1 MHITLRHLAAFVAT
15 AEYQSLTA
23 AALHLNISQ
32 PSISSSIALLE
43 GHYGRRLF
51 TRHPGQGVRLTT
63 FGTQIAKRSRKLLS
77 DALDL
82 ESFGHRDTSLGGTL
96 VVGCFKDLAPYYMP
110 TLLRTFIALEPAVTV
125 RLKECDFD
133 EIGTMLNDG
142 AIDIA
147 LTYDLLIPSTM
158 EKTVLAK
165 QQAHCLFAQG
175 HSLEQHKVVS
185 LKDVARYPLIL
196 VNQAGSWQY
205 VLQLFHSQSL
215 DPAIAFRPS
224 TFEMQRALVARDF
237 GVAISYTRPATDRSY
252 DGTPVCVRP
261 IADALPQQAVLLA
274 HPPAS
279 LMTSQAA
286 AFIKSCITAADSLP
300 VNEDSGAEP

>member
-15 AEYQSLTA
+15 AEHQSLTA

-32 PSISSSIALLE
+32 PSVSSSIALLE
-43 GHYGRRLF
+43 DHYGRRLF
-51 TRHPGQGVRLTT
+51 TRHPGQGVKLTT
-63 FGTQIAKRSRKLLS
+63 FGTQVAKRSRKLLS

-82 ESFGHRDTSLGGTL
+82 ESFGHRETSLGGTL

-110 TLLRTFIALEPAVTV
+110 TLLRTFLAAEPAVTV

-147 LTYDLLIPSTM
+147 LTYDLLIPAAM
-158 EKTVLAK
+158 EKTVLA
-165 QQAHCLFAQG
+165 QQQPHCLFAEG
-175 HSLEQHKVVS
+175 HPIGKRKTVS
-185 LKDVARYPLIL
+185 LKELSQFPLIL

-215 DPAIAFRPS
+215 NPAIAFRPS
-224 TFEMQRALVARDF
+224 SFEMQRALVARNF

-252 DGTPVCVRP
+252 DGSPVCVRP
-261 IADALPQQAVLLA
+261 ISDALPQQAVLLA
-274 HPPAS
+274 HPAAS

-286 AFIKSCITAADSLP
+286 AFAKSCVAAAGSLP
-300 VNEDSGAEP
+300 EIDHSDAEP